1 MKYCDFEKVM
11 NTHFKIEYTNDADI
25 NYIKN
30 REYLLDSI
38 MRVVDNNQSIYS
50 AMVESKKRK
59 VHSVLWEG
67 VQKLCAECV
76 QTTDE
81 LDDSLEYWNLSPSSY
96 QIKKYLSGNFEGLET
111 LEPLI
116 KEYERQ
122 RACYPNC

>member
-1 MKYCDFEKVM
+1 MRYSDFEKVM
-11 NTHFKIEYTNDADI
+11 NAHFKIEYTNDADI

-38 MRVVDNNQSIYS
+38 MLVVDNNQPIYS

-67 VQKLCAECV
+67 VQKLCTECV

-81 LDDSLEYWNLSPSSY
+81 LDDSLEYWKLSPLPY
-96 QIKKYLSGNFEGLET
+96 QIKRYLSENFEGLGT

-122 RACYPNC
+122 RAYYPNC